1 MLAGVLSV
9 FATRQRHFLYRLQV
23 LTRLTRKQ
31 RPHRNRLGLLLAAV
45 LATSA
50 LAPVA
55 EAADPVDPAPVSGGT
70 AVTVASFNVLGS
82 SHTRHSRRFA
92 TGVERMAN
100 VVELLER
107 HDVEVVGFQE
117 LQADQLTSFLT
128 RTGGSY
134 DVYPGFALRLMDTD
148 NSIAWDTSQWQSV
161 LETTVLIPYFDG
173 RLRPMPVVKLRNLQ
187 TGMTAWFAN
196 FHNPATNRSHPGQDG
211 WRAQAIQLEVQ
222 LARQLKATGL
232 PVFFTGDMNERD
244 EVFCPLTGQ
253 APMRAAR
260 GGTNRNGVCDPR
272 RPWYVDWIFGLKR
285 QPFSAYVEDTSAL
298 VKRTTDHPVIVAD
311 VQIDPNKFPDA
322 TTAPVV
328 EPPLAQPPMTIGRG
342 PWPF

>member
-1 MLAGVLSV
+1 V
-9 FATRQRHFLYRLQV
+9 F
-23 LTRLTRKQ
+23 TRLTRNQ
-31 RPHRNRLGLLLAAV
+31 QSHRNRLGLVLAAV
-45 LATSA
+45 LAASA

-55 EAADPVDPAPVSGGT
+55 AEAADPASVAPVADPTGLT
-70 AVTVASFNVLGS
+70 LASFNVLGS

-100 VVELLER
+100 VVRLLER

-128 RTGGSY
+128 RTAGRY
-134 DVYPGFALRLMDTD
+134 EVYPGFQLRLRDTD
-148 NSIAWDTSQWQSV
+148 NSIAWDTSQWQP
-161 LETTVLIPYFDG
+161 LEETTVLIPYFDG
-173 RLRPMPVVKLRNLQ
+173 RLRPMPVVKLRNVQ

-196 FHNPATNRSHPGQDG
+196 FHNPATNRAHPGQDG
-211 WRAQAIQLEVQ
+211 WRAQAIALEVE
-222 LARQLKATGL
+222 LAKQLKATGL

-244 EVFCPLTGQ
+244 EVFCPMTGQ

-260 GGTNRNGVCDPR
+260 GGTNRNGVCDPQ

-285 QPFSAYVEDTSAL
+285 QPFTNYVEDAGAL

-311 VQIDPNKFPDA
+311 VQIDPVRFPSA
-322 TTAPVV
+322 TTPPVQ
-328 EPPLAQPPMTIGRG
+328 EPPVPQQPMTIGRG